1 MEGARLQPPCVL
13 CPSFPPPTPRRPLL
27 RCVCVLR
34 CRTLGALAEK
44 CHAYAKAL
52 HYKELEFQSSPH
64 TAVEALISINNQLR
78 QPDAA
83 VGILNVAQ
91 KELHMD
97 LKESWCVRVLR
108 GGCVRAGSVWAV
120 HGLAVCGWAGYVQE
134 EWAGQGSAAQCT
146 ERCTA

>member
-1 MEGARLQPPCVL
+1 M
-13 CPSFPPPTPRRPLL
+13 L
-27 RCVCVLR
+27 RACVC

-97 LKESWCVRVLR
+97 LKESWCAALGALR
-108 GGCVRAGSVWAV
+108 CGVGAGG
-120 HGLAVCGWAGYVQE
+120 
-134 EWAGQGSAAQCT
+134 GQGLCVGWLSEEDA
-146 ERCTA
+146 RNG

>member
-1 MEGARLQPPCVL
+1 MLL
-13 CPSFPPPTPRRPLL
+13 CLTPASVPLVPPPPGS
-27 RCVCVLR
+27 
-34 CRTLGALAEK
+34 TLGALAEK

-83 VGILNVAQ
+83 VGVLNVAQ

-97 LKESWCVRVLR
+97 LKESWWVVLER
-108 GGCVRAGSVWAV
+108 GGEGGVAGGGPARRAAAN
-120 HGLAVCGWAGYVQE
+120 GLAGCMVVEEGRLQGLQMAG
-134 EWAGQGSAAQCT
+134 G
-146 ERCTA
+146 

>member
-1 MEGARLQPPCVL
+1 MHGMLDVWHDDDAACVTAHPGLVASLADLTLPSPPR
-13 CPSFPPPTPRRPLL
+13 PTLAPPLL
-27 RCVCVLR
+27 P

-83 VGILNVAQ
+83 VGVLNVAQ
-91 KELHMD
+91 KDLHMD
-97 LKESWCVRVLR
+97 LKESW
-108 GGCVRAGSVWAV
+108 
-120 HGLAVCGWAGYVQE
+120 
-134 EWAGQGSAAQCT
+134 
-146 ERCTA
+146 